1 MDKFDKLLMKKKK
14 EGREM
19 SPEEKQAKMGV
30 LQDLKSQMSKHMADG
45 IKKVT
50 VASDSPEGLKKGL
63 EKAEDMVEEKL
74 ASSEEPEMEDSEE
87 SEDEEEMIASPE
99 EIDAKIQKLMELK
112 KKLQA

>member
-19 SPEEKQAKMGV
+19 SPEEQSAKMNV
-30 LQDLKSQMSKHMADG
+30 LKDLKSQMSKHMADG

-50 VASDSPEGLKKGL
+50 VASDSPEGLKEGL
-63 EKAEDMVEEKL
+63 EKAEDLVESKL
-74 ASSEEPEMEDSEE
+74 SPESPDMEDSED
-87 SEDEEEMIASPE
+87 SEDEEEMVASPE